1 MSKALHGYICQE
13 DSDFSR
19 CMTFLLETR
28 RTADPG
34 LRTED
39 AYAAMLRVLTYGTL
53 LRVEDDRGDIVGIV
67 GYTIGS
73 PHQDYEDRQTA
84 YVEYCLASVS
94 QHGTSFFL
102 KGLGMLVRAIQER
115 HPDVEWMSLAAATDH
130 PRNNRLYSKFAR
142 RTGRV
147 EHPRLSMNV
156 YVAALEDVLKY
167 TTRFD

>member
-1 MSKALHGYICQE
+1 MSKELCGYICRE

-39 AYAAMLRVLTYGTL
+39 AYAAMLRVLTYGAL
-53 LRVEDDRGDIVGIV
+53 FRVEDERGEIAGLA

-73 PHQDYEDRQTA
+73 PHQEYEDREVA
-84 YVEYCLASVS
+84 YVEYCLAPVS
-94 QHGTSFFL
+94 RHGTSFFL
-102 KGLGMLVRAIQER
+102 KGLGMLVRTIQER
-115 HPDVEWMSLAAATDH
+115 HADVEWLSLAAAEDH

-142 RTGRV
+142 RIGRI
-147 EHPRLSMNV
+147 EHPRMSMNV
-156 YVAALEDVLKY
+156 YAAPIEDVAKY
-167 TTRFD
+167 TAKFD